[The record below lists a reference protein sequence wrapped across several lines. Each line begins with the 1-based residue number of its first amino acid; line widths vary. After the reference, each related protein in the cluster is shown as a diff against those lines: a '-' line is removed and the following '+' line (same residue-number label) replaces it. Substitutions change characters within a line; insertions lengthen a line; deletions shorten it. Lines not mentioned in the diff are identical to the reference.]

1 MNEYRNQL
9 WWNSHDCP
17 FLVSMK
23 KKIRTGR
30 NLPKKCQKLA
40 WMYTET
46 RFGENFIINASGFLQ
61 MKKPALVKIY
71 QKSVMEIHLL
81 IDN

>member
-23 KKIRTGR
+23 EKFARV
-30 NLPKKCQKLA
+30 
-40 WMYTET
+40 E
-46 RFGENFIINASGFLQ
+46 
-61 MKKPALVKIY
+61 IY
-71 QKSVMEIHLL
+71 QKSVK
-81 IDN
+81 N